1 MNKNCP
7 LVNQWMFGGNKK
19 CTNRSRS
26 FDGVWYL
33 SWYLIVENEYSIRWM
48 NSEVFRW
55 NRIAVSER
63 RTTAVVRAQWNV
75 HQLVFD
81 SIHPNEN
88 NRQQQEQ
95 QQQHFQMHNKQ
106 KKNTIVP
113 IVLRTQQW
121 YHNDLAP
128 NGCDMQCSL
137 YSDFKTIQF
146 AYVCLFPHQCN
157 AMDLFVTIIYLHNQ
171 IIGCYSP
178 CFVFLLAFFCYFF
191 RSFWLLKKEAI
202 SQEQKYALHL
212 HTNCCGI
219 QLQLSLRILLSRWN
233 FIFGIQSL
241 TFYWKMNQFAFRM
254 VFRAFLKTVLWLI
267 SFFIWK

>member
-1 MNKNCP
+1 MPIKIFNFFYWSNFFTEEKKVRSSFFVCKTNMLFFNILNKNCP

-19 CTNRSRS
+19 CTNRTRS
-26 FDGVWYL
+26 FDEVWYL

-106 KKNTIVP
+106 KTP
-113 IVLRTQQW
+113 LCR
-121 YHNDLAP
+121 
-128 NGCDMQCSL
+128 L
-137 YSDFKTIQF
+137 Y
-146 AYVCLFPHQCN
+146 
-157 AMDLFVTIIYLHNQ
+157 
-171 IIGCYSP
+171 
-178 CFVFLLAFFCYFF
+178 
-191 RSFWLLKKEAI
+191 
-202 SQEQKYALHL
+202 
-212 HTNCCGI
+212 
-219 QLQLSLRILLSRWN
+219 
-233 FIFGIQSL
+233 
-241 TFYWKMNQFAFRM
+241 
-254 VFRAFLKTVLWLI
+254 
-267 SFFIWK
+267 